1 MAYNKK
7 AQDNYRKKSIQFA
20 ISYRPT
26 DIIEG
31 KRLKQYLEETGQSA
45 NRYIKDLIKK
55 DLDSKGILWYGLYR
69 DMGRYI

>member
-20 ISYRPT
+20 VSYRPT

-31 KRLKQYLEETGQSA
+31 KRLKKYLEETGQSA
-45 NRYIKDLIKK
+45 NSYIKKLIKN
-55 DLDSKGILWYGLYR
+55 DLDNKGINKN
-69 DMGRYI
+69 D

>member
-20 ISYRPT
+20 VSYRPT

-31 KRLKQYLEETGQSA
+31 KRLKKYLEETGQSA
-45 NRYIKDLIKK
+45 NSYIKKLIKN
-55 DLDSKGILWYGLYR
+55 DLDNKGINKNDWVQY
-69 DMGRYI
+69 

>member
-55 DLDSKGILWYGLYR
+55 DLDSKGIL
-69 DMGRYI
+69 